1 MRVLYVEDNAND
13 ANLTRR
19 ALARVAP
26 EIDLLLAPTIA
37 AAQVALLEAHR
48 RPPTAAR
55 PTPPPAAAAIDL
67 VLTDLRLP
75 DGSGLDLIGIIREAR
90 WPVAIVVVTGQGDE
104 NAAVA
109 ALKAGADDYLIKR
122 EGYLERLPST
132 LYSARQHFLG
142 GAARRNRPL
151 RVLYAEDVT
160 TDFELAQRFL
170 ARHAPHMR
178 LDIVHDGQAVLAR
191 LPVGQRFS
199 EYNLI
204 LADYQ
209 LPDMSALELLKEV
222 RQVRGLD
229 IPLLV
234 ITGQGDEETAAQALK
249 LGASDYIVKSGEFY
263 LRLPAALENAHLQSE
278 LEHERAALRDS
289 EARFRQLAE
298 YIQEVFWL
306 TDADMRTVLYVS
318 PAYEAL
324 WGQPC
329 AAMYADPLAWTRLI
343 HPEDRERVLQ
353 AAGAKRPLG
362 DYDEEYRIVRV
373 DGSVRHIRDRA
384 FPIRDRAGR
393 VYRIAGIAQD
403 ITARKEQEAQIRHL
417 AYHDALTGLPNRALV
432 MNRLEQAMAHA
443 QRHRRSLAVL
453 FLDLDRFKTINDT
466 LGHPAGDRLLKQ
478 VAERLGA
485 ALREEDTVGRVGG
498 DEFLMIVPDLD
509 EPENAAHVATKALSS
524 MARAFTVSGH
534 ELHATGSIGIS
545 FFPRD
550 STNAET
556 LVKYADTALYLAK
569 EQGRNTFR
577 FFSPDLDARV
587 RERLLLE
594 NELRRA
600 IDRDQLILHY
610 QPQAELA
617 TGRIT
622 GVEALVRWRRGSEGL
637 LMPSA
642 FIPVAEET
650 GLIVAMGEWVLRA
663 ACRQARAWRQEGL
676 VGVRVSVNIS
686 GRQLERQDFA
696 EDVRKALDET
706 GCDPD
711 LIELEVTESSLM
723 ASAEGAAATLLTLHR
738 MGVQLAMDDF
748 GTGYSSLAHLKRF
761 PLHRLKID
769 KSFIR
774 GIPEDENDMAIVQAI
789 IAMAR
794 QLRLRVVAEGVETEA
809 QRSFLAAHGC
819 DEMQGYLFSS
829 PKEAARITALLSG
842 QLPGGGPRTPHP
854 AVTDRPDE
862 SPDGRSA

>member
-1 MRVLYVEDNAND
+1 MRVLYVEDDTND
-13 ANLTRR
+13 ADLTRR
-19 ALARVAP
+19 ALAHVAP
-26 EIDLLLAPTIA
+26 EIDLLLVPTIA
-37 AAQVALLEAHR
+37 AAQAALLGAHR
-48 RPPTAAR
+48 RAA
-55 PTPPPAAAAIDL
+55 PLPAAAAIDV

-75 DGSGLDLIGIIREAR
+75 DGSGQDLIGIIREAHL
-90 WPVAIVVVTGQGDE
+90 PVAIVVVTGRGDE
-104 NAAVA
+104 NAAVV

-132 LYSARQHFLG
+132 LYSARQHLLG

-170 ARHAPHMR
+170 ARHAPHIR

-191 LPVGQRFS
+191 LPASHGIS

-229 IPLLV
+229 TPLLV

-263 LRLPAALENAHLQSE
+263 LRLPAALENAHLQRE
-278 LEHERAALRDS
+278 LEQERAALRDS

-324 WGQPC
+324 WGQPG

-353 AAGAKRPLG
+353 AAAAKRPLG

-373 DGSVRHIRDRA
+373 DGSVRHVRDRA

-403 ITARKEQEAQIRHL
+403 ITASKEQEARIRHL

-432 MNRLEQAMAHA
+432 MNRLKQAIAHA

-478 VAERLGA
+478 LAERLTA
-485 ALREEDTVGRVGG
+485 ALRVEDTVGRVGG

-509 EPENAAHVATKALSS
+509 EPEDAAHVAGKALSS
-524 MARAFTVSGH
+524 MARAFAVSGE
-534 ELHATGSIGIS
+534 ELHVTGSIGIS
-545 FFPRD
+545 FYPRD
-550 STNAET
+550 STSAET

-569 EQGRNTFR
+569 EQGRNTLR

-587 RERLLLE
+587 RARLMLE
-594 NELRRA
+594 NDLRRA
-600 IDRDQLILHY
+600 IDRDQLLLHY
-610 QPQAELA
+610 QPQVELA

-622 GVEALVRWRRGSEGL
+622 GVEALVRWRRGGEGL
-637 LMPSA
+637 VAPSD
-642 FIPVAEET
+642 FIAVAEET
-650 GLIVAMGEWVLRA
+650 GLIVAIGEWVLRA
-663 ACRQARAWRQEGL
+663 ACRQAQAWKEAGL
-676 VGVRVSVNIS
+676 VGLRICVNLS
-686 GRQLERQDFA
+686 ARQLERQDFA
-696 EDVRKALDET
+696 EHFRGVLAET
-706 GCDPD
+706 GCDPQ
-711 LIELEVTESSLM
+711 LVELEVTESSLM
-723 ASAEGAAATLLTLHR
+723 ASAEHAVATLLTLHR
-738 MGVQLAMDDF
+738 MGVHLAMDDF
-748 GTGYSSLAHLKRF
+748 GTGYSSLARLKRF

-769 KSFIR
+769 GSFIS
-774 GIPEDENDMAIVQAI
+774 GIPADENDMAIVQAI

-794 QLRLRVVAEGVETEA
+794 QLRLRVVAEGVEIEA

-819 DEMQGYLFSS
+819 DEMQGYLFSR
-829 PKEAARITALLSG
+829 PQEAEKITALLTG
-842 QLPGGGPRTPHP
+842 TL
-854 AVTDRPDE
+854 
-862 SPDGRSA
+862 PDGAPRIRP

>member
-1 MRVLYVEDNAND
+1 MRVLYVEDNADD
-13 ANLTRR
+13 ADLTRR
-19 ALARVAP
+19 ALAHTAP
-26 EIDLLLAPTIA
+26 EIDILIAPTLA
-37 AAQVALLEAHR
+37 AARGTLLEAHK
-48 RPPTAAR
+48 RPLPVIR
-55 PTPPPAAAAIDL
+55 HSPPPAGSAIDV

-75 DGSGLDLIGIIREAR
+75 DGSGLDLIGAIREAR

-104 NAAVA
+104 GSAVA

-122 EGYLERLPST
+122 DGYLERLAAT

-160 TDFELAQRFL
+160 TDFDLAQRFL
-170 ARHAPHMR
+170 ARHAPQIR
-178 LDIVHDGQAVLAR
+178 LDIVHDGRAVLAR
-191 LPVGQRFS
+191 LPVNQGLS
-199 EYNLI
+199 EYDLI
-204 LADYQ
+204 LVDYR
-209 LPDMSALELLKEV
+209 LPDTSALELLKEI
-222 RQVRGLD
+222 RQVRGLN

-263 LRLPAALENAHLQSE
+263 LRLPAALENAYLRNE
-278 LEHERAALRDS
+278 LEHERAALRES

-306 TDADMRTVLYVS
+306 TDADLRTVLYVS

-353 AAGAKRPLG
+353 AANTKRALG
-362 DYDEEYRIVRV
+362 DYDEEYRIVRG

-393 VYRIAGIAQD
+393 VYRIAGISQD
-403 ITARKEQEAQIRHL
+403 ITASKEQEAQIRHL

-432 MNRLEQAMAHA
+432 MNRLEQAIAQA
-443 QRHRRSLAVL
+443 QRHRQSLAVL

-466 LGHPAGDRLLKQ
+466 LGHPAGDRLLQQ
-478 VAERLGA
+478 VAERLTA

-498 DEFLMIVPDLD
+498 DEFLMIVRDLD
-509 EPENAAHVATKALSS
+509 EPEDAAHVADKALSS
-524 MARAFTVSGH
+524 MGKAFAVDGQ
-534 ELHATGSIGIS
+534 ELHASGSIGIS

-550 STNAET
+550 SDDAET

-577 FFSPDLDARV
+577 FFSPELDARV
-587 RERLLLE
+587 RERLVLE

-600 IDRDQLILHY
+600 VEREQLLLHY

-622 GVEALVRWRRGSEGL
+622 GVEALVRWRRGGEGL
-637 LMPSA
+637 AAPSD
-642 FIPVAEET
+642 FIPIAEET
-650 GLIVAMGEWVLRA
+650 GLIVAVGEWVLRA
-663 ACRQARAWRQEGL
+663 ACRQAHAWKAAGL
-676 VGVRVSVNIS
+676 VGVRVCVNLS
-686 GRQLERQDFA
+686 ARQLERRDFA
-696 EDVRKALDET
+696 DLVRKVLEET
-706 GCDPD
+706 ACDPD

-723 ASAEGAAATLLTLHR
+723 ASAEHAVATLLALHR

-748 GTGYSSLAHLKRF
+748 GTGYSSLAYLKRF

-769 KSFIR
+769 KSFIG
-774 GIPEDENDMAIVQAI
+774 GIPGDENDMAIVQAI

-819 DEMQGYLFSS
+819 DEMQGYLHSR
-829 PKEAARITALLSG
+829 PQDAERITALLTV
-842 QLPGGGPRTPHP
+842 QLLGGGPRAADL
-854 AVTDRPDE
+854 AVTDGLAPILDRKLP
-862 SPDGRSA
+862 